1 MPTIISLCLYYSP
14 GCKKNPIAYYYIA
27 GNLQILSIFLKY
39 SCFSGLNEL
48 QLSSRSHLETMI
60 EFKDFQILSRT
71 FRQYNDTL
79 ELYQLGDDSHLYRV
93 VRNKLVSVVGV
104 NPPADIA
111 SGRRTLSGGQWFCAD
126 RNGVQTCSGAQ
137 QSMSCNCMT
146 RTSQQEC
153 RGILEFN
160 HKRLGGG
167 TTMYAFIV
175 NPNSR
180 SASALRSGNNQNLY

>member
-48 QLSSRSHLETMI
+48 QLSSRSHYETMI

-93 VRNKLVSVVGV
+93 RNKLVSMVGV
-104 NPPADIA
+104 NLPADIV
-111 SGRRTLSGGQWFCAD
+111 SGRIAAVRS
-126 RNGVQTCSGAQ
+126 R
-137 QSMSCNCMT
+137 SMSCNCMT

-153 RGILEFN
+153 RGILEMKKETE
-160 HKRLGGG
+160 HG
-167 TTMYAFIV
+167 
-175 NPNSR
+175 
-180 SASALRSGNNQNLY
+180 

>member
-48 QLSSRSHLETMI
+48 QLSSRSHHETMI

-79 ELYQLGDDSHLYRV
+79 ELYQLGDDSHLYSDATEKVLILHKMVQDKVYLCVLRYYILYV
-93 VRNKLVSVVGV
+93 KTVFQQRPIGCEKNWYQWWESIPQLIQ
-104 NPPADIA
+104 PPAGLQRCAVEVCHAIA
-111 SGRRTLSGGQWFCAD
+111 
-126 RNGVQTCSGAQ
+126 
-137 QSMSCNCMT
+137 
-146 RTSQQEC
+146 
-153 RGILEFN
+153 
-160 HKRLGGG
+160 
-167 TTMYAFIV
+167 
-175 NPNSR
+175 
-180 SASALRSGNNQNLY
+180 